1 MKKLKKLKKIKKNY
15 NNHKTRSNNNKIMSK
30 RLSTGNGF
38 VLDSLTYAIGPL
50 RLSDFIKICEKTRDT
65 AF

>member
-1 MKKLKKLKKIKKNY
+1 
-15 NNHKTRSNNNKIMSK
+15 MSK

-50 RLSDFIKICEKTRDT
+50 RLSDFIKFCEKTRDT

>member
-1 MKKLKKLKKIKKNY
+1 
-15 NNHKTRSNNNKIMSK
+15 MSK

-50 RLSDFIKICEKTRDT
+50 RLSDFIKFCEKTRDT
-65 AF
+65 AFYLISNFSQFSRDLIKFFLKVKIRFT